1 LIRSAHQRLA
11 RRWVSPAGWL
21 LLAAA
26 TAAVAAGT
34 WILTDRSLSSLAV
47 SVVSVGGAGLAVWL
61 VPRHPGA
68 AFGVLLLLAVSS
80 GVTLELPPGTMRLEQ
95 PGILAVGLALL
106 LGRRTAVDRPAP
118 ILVLIGLAALTYVG
132 VLAASS
138 GLLAPEPMKS
148 LLMTGWTG
156 LSIVGGALAYIL
168 LRRDPAAGA
177 RWLLI
182 AALVTAVAGTLNGL
196 LYWLFGPAWH
206 LAIQGASGPMPK
218 VTAFAWEPN
227 LYASFLAG
235 TMPFAAAPLI
245 GQPTRR
251 KVAILA
257 LLLLAMALA
266 MTRGAYLGMAAG
278 AVGLLGLVAWRT
290 RAFSRVALVGLMIGT
305 FTAVGVGLYAVTM
318 PHPGIVARILSSPSD
333 VLSGS
338 PYPSTVP
345 APVEEYPDTVR
356 YRLERVPVAI
366 NDLIQSPLI
375 GLGAAS
381 FGQRHLDPSRPGM
394 PDHIAILAVAALY
407 EAGVIGAG
415 ALVLLFALV
424 AVALLR
430 ALAASP
436 DLHDAAMTGAYAA
449 AVVTLLV
456 AYQATNAIHF
466 ALNWLLIGAALAW
479 SVAILHRRT
488 GHTN

>member
-1 LIRSAHQRLA
+1 VILSAHPRLG
-11 RRWVSPAGWL
+11 RRSVLPAGWL

-26 TAAVAAGT
+26 TAAVAAAT
-34 WILTDRSLSSLAV
+34 WILTDRSLPSLTV
-47 SVVSVGGAGLAVWL
+47 TVVSVGGAGLAVWL

-106 LGRRTAVDRPAP
+106 LRRRVAVDRPAP
-118 ILVLIGLAALTYVG
+118 ILVLIGLAALAYVA

-138 GLLAPEPMKS
+138 ALLAPEPMKS

-206 LAIQGASGPMPK
+206 LAIQGAYGPLPK

-227 LYASFLAG
+227 LYASLLAA

-245 GQPTRR
+245 AQPTRR
-251 KVAILA
+251 TVAILA
-257 LLLLAMALA
+257 LVLLAMALA

-278 AVGLLGLVAWRT
+278 TVALLGLAAWRT

-305 FTAVGVGLYAVTM
+305 FTAAGIGLYAVTM
-318 PHPGIVARILSSPSD
+318 PHPGIVARVLSPSD

-338 PYPSTVP
+338 PFPSTVP
-345 APVEEYPDTVR
+345 AAVEEYPDTVR

-366 NDLIQSPLI
+366 NDLIRSPLI

-394 PDHIAILAVAALY
+394 PDYIAILAVAALY

-436 DLHDAAMTGAYAA
+436 ELHDAAMTAAYAA

-479 SVAILHRRT
+479 SVAILHRRA
-488 GHTN
+488 GHTS